1 MAATLYDLASMI
13 PKLIIVAL
21 LLAIVVSLFS
31 GLAFLLRDS
40 SSSRRTV
47 WALTVRVGLSITL
60 VLFLLLSLHMGWIK
74 PHGLSP

>member
-1 MAATLYDLASMI
+1 MI

-40 SSSRRTV
+40 SQSRRTV

-74 PHGLSP
+74 PHGLAP